1 MNRIFLI
8 LSLLLIVAVGVA
20 YYVLG
25 GFKTAEVKLE
35 TTAQPIFVAGKYFEG
50 PASSE
55 AFGDLT
61 REAYEIRSSGKLRG
75 TFGNIFYND
84 PATSSEAAKVFVGLI
99 VDDTVSQQLPAGYR
113 YRVFS
118 AGQRVLHASIEASY
132 LVAPGKLYTG
142 IKSTA
147 QAQTLTLQNVYL
159 ERFPNTGPVEVW
171 AAVK

>member
-8 LSLLLIVAVGVA
+8 LSLFLIVAVAVA

-25 GFKTAEVKLE
+25 GFKKAEVKLE
-35 TTAQPIFVAGKYFEG
+35 TTAQPMFLAGRYFKG
-50 PASSE
+50 PAGSE

-61 REAYEIRSSGKLRG
+61 REAYEIRTSGKLRG

-99 VDDTVSQQLPAGYR
+99 IDDTVSQQLPTGYR
-113 YRVFS
+113 YRVFP
-118 AGQRVLHASIEASY
+118 AGQRVLHATIEASY
-132 LVAPGKLYTG
+132 LIAPGKLYEG
-142 IKSTA
+142 VKETA
-147 QAQTLTLQNVYL
+147 KQQSITLQNVYL

-171 AAVK
+171 AVVK

>member
-25 GFKTAEVKLE
+25 GFKSADVKLE
-35 TTAQPIFVAGKYFEG
+35 TTAQPVFVAGKYFEG
-50 PASSE
+50 PAGSE

-61 REAYEIRSSGKLRG
+61 REAYENRTSGKLNG

-84 PATSSEAAKVFVGLI
+84 PASSSEAAKVFVGLI
-99 VDDTVSQQLPAGYR
+99 VDDTTSQKLPAGYR
-113 YRVFS
+113 YRVFP
-118 AGQRVLHASIEASY
+118 AGQRVLHSTIEASY

-147 QAQTLTLQNVYL
+147 QAQSLTLQNIYL
-159 ERFPNTGPVEVW
+159 ERFPTTGPVEVW
-171 AAVK
+171 AVVK